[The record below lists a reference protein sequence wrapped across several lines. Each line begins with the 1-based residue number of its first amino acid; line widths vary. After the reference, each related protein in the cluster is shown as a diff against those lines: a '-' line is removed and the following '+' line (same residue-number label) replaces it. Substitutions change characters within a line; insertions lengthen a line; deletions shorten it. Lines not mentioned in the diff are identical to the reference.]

1 MFDLHTHTTFSDGVL
16 IPAESCRR
24 AKVAGYQ
31 GIAITDHADESN
43 FLFLLEKQLKFKE
56 DFNKSSKDFKVIVGL
71 EFTHVLPDHIGR
83 MTEIAR
89 KNGADII
96 LVHGETIVEPV
107 DFGTNRSAIEAKVD
121 ILAHPGLIADEDAA
135 LAAKY
140 GVHLEITTRK
150 GHSLTNAYV
159 AMMAKKYGCKL
170 VIDNDF
176 HAPGDYVSREM
187 AEKILKGS
195 GLNEEEIN
203 EVFLNNR
210 KLFFEKGGFGE

>member
-1 MFDLHTHTTFSDGVL
+1 MYDLHTHTTFSDGVL

-24 AKVAGYQ
+24 AKVAGYK

-56 DFNKSSKDFKVIVGL
+56 EFNRSSSDFKVIIGL
-71 EFTHVLPDHIGR
+71 EFTHVLPEHIGK

-107 DFGTNRSAIEAKVD
+107 DAGTNRAAIEAKVD
-121 ILAHPGLIADEDAA
+121 ILAHPGLISDEDAA
-135 LAAKY
+135 LAAKN
-140 GVHLEITTRK
+140 GVYLEITTRK

-159 AMMAKKYGCKL
+159 AMMAKKHRCNL

-176 HAPGDYVSREM
+176 HAPGDYVSKEM
-187 AEKILKGS
+187 AIKILKGS
-195 GLNEEEIN
+195 GLTDNEIDNVFIN
-203 EVFLNNR
+203 NKKIFL
-210 KLFFEKGGFGE
+210 EKGGFSE

>member
-24 AKVAGYQ
+24 AKVLGYK

-56 DFNKSSKDFKVIVGL
+56 EFNRSSSDFKVIVGL
-71 EFTHVLPDHIGR
+71 EFTHVLPEHIGR

-107 DFGTNRSAIEAKVD
+107 DPGTNRAAIEAKVD
-121 ILAHPGLIADEDAA
+121 ILAHPGLISDEDAA
-135 LAAKY
+135 LAAKN
-140 GVHLEITTRK
+140 GVYLEITTRK

-159 AMMAKKYGCKL
+159 AMMAKKHGCNL

-176 HAPGDYVSREM
+176 HAPGDYVSKEM
-187 AEKILKGS
+187 AEKILRGA
-195 GLNEEEIN
+195 GLSDDEITT
-203 EVFLNNR
+203 VFNNN
-210 KLFFEKGGFGE
+210 KTIFFNKGGFK